1 MINQQ
6 PYLHPQSPTIL
17 LMRDALS
24 ASSLT
29 TSRVLLDGPMGHDI
43 CEPYINS
50 ESMWTKSDK

>member
-50 ESMWTKSDK
+50 